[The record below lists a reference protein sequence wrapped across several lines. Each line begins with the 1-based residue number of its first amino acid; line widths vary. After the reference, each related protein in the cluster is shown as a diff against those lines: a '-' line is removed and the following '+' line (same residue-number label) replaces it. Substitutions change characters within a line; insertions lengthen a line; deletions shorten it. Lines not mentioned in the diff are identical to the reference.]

1 MKKLMI
7 TLAAIT
13 LGIAANAASYTWSV
27 ASGRINDGAATP
39 AYVAENTVAYLMF
52 TSTISQDD
60 LIAKL
65 ADGTAASYVS
75 ANKVG
80 SGTVNNAARILDGT
94 ASASVTTEQTAYFV
108 IFNGDNMYVSTT
120 ATAAYDALDASP
132 IAFASQSTP
141 SKSTFTSGNYTANG
155 AGWYAQAVPEPTSGL
170 LMLLGMA
177 GLALRRRRA

>member
-7 TLAAIT
+7 MLAAIT
-13 LGIAANAASYTWSV
+13 IGVVANAASYTWSV
-27 ASGRINDGAATP
+27 ASGRIYDGAATP

-52 TSTISQDD
+52 TSTISQDA
-60 LIAKL
+60 LISKL

-94 ASASVTTEQTAYFV
+94 ASAGVTTEQTAYFV
-108 IFNGDNMYVSTT
+108 IFNGDSMYVSST
-120 ATAAYDALDASP
+120 AIAAYDALDASP
-132 IAFASQSTP
+132 IAFGSQTTP
-141 SKSTFTSGNYTANG
+141 SKSTFTTGNYTANG
-155 AGWYAQAVPEPTSGL
+155 AGWYSAVPEPTSGL

-177 GLALRRRRA
+177 GLALRRKRA